1 MRHRRAG
8 RLGRRDR
15 LVDHHG
21 LAQGRGVRGQPG
33 RGRAL
38 GGRRLLSAANEDL
51 TLRDIAPAAF
61 LPPALFAV
69 GQGAIA
75 PVVVISATGL
85 GASPAMAALVVA
97 TAGLGQIAADIPAG
111 AIVHRFGERPTMIG
125 AAALTVLALLGCIF
139 APSLAVFALS
149 ILVTGSGTAVWL
161 LARQAYVT
169 EVVPYR
175 LRATAMSTLG
185 GVFRIGLFI
194 GPFLGAA
201 VVHFTGLWGA
211 YAVHIVAALVAAGV
225 LLMVKDL
232 STSAGSVGRSTPPR
246 TPVSR
251 VVREQRSVFATL
263 GTGVLVVSA
272 TRAARQVVLPLWGQH
287 LGLSPTAISVIFGIS
302 GGVDMLLFYP
312 AGKVM
317 DRFGRVWV
325 ALPSMAVLGISLVIV
340 PFTRSTVALLI
351 VGLLMGIGN
360 GMSSGLVM
368 TLGADL
374 APPARRP
381 VFLGVWRVFS
391 DAGNGVGPF
400 VIAGVTAVATLGV
413 GIAAMGVVG
422 LLGSGWLGFW
432 IPRKVPP
439 RPENTLM
446 KAKAD

>member
-1 MRHRRAG
+1 MAVREESTG
-8 RLGRRDR
+8 D
-15 LVDHHG
+15 
-21 LAQGRGVRGQPG
+21 GV
-33 RGRAL
+33 
-38 GGRRLLSAANEDL
+38 

-75 PVVVISATGL
+75 PVVVISATDL
-85 GASPAMAALVVA
+85 GASPALAALVVA
-97 TAGLGQIAADIPAG
+97 TAGLGQIMADIPAG
-111 AIVHRFGERPTMIG
+111 TLVHRFGERPTMIG
-125 AAALTVLALLGCIF
+125 AALLTVLALVGCIF
-139 APSLAVFALS
+139 APNLAVFALS
-149 ILVTGSGTAVWL
+149 IFFTGSGTAVWL

-194 GPFLGAA
+194 GPFVGGA

-225 LLMVKDL
+225 LFLVKDL
-232 STSAGSVGRSTPPR
+232 SIPQQDRPAAAKQRSSVAGMVGA
-246 TPVSR
+246 
-251 VVREQRSVFATL
+251 QRSVFATL
-263 GTGVLVVSA
+263 GIGVLVVSA

-287 LGLSPTAISVIFGIS
+287 LGLSPAAISVIFGIS
-302 GGVDMLLFYP
+302 GAIDMLFFYP

-317 DRFGRVWV
+317 DRYGRAAV
-325 ALPSMAVLGISLVIV
+325 AVPSMAVLGLSLLLV
-340 PFTRSTVALLI
+340 PLTGSAVMLMV
-351 VGLLMGIGN
+351 VGLVMGIGN

-374 APPARRP
+374 APPDQRP

-400 VIAGVTAVATLGV
+400 VIAGITAAATLGV

-422 LLGSGWLGFW
+422 LLGAGWLGLW
-432 IPRKVPP
+432 IPRLAP
-439 RPENTLM
+439 RSLPKPATLSGSTP
-446 KAKAD
+446 AG

>member
-1 MRHRRAG
+1 MTASEG
-8 RLGRRDR
+8 P
-15 LVDHHG
+15 
-21 LAQGRGVRGQPG
+21 A
-33 RGRAL
+33 
-38 GGRRLLSAANEDL
+38 EI

-61 LPPALFAV
+61 LPPGLFAV

-75 PVVVISATGL
+75 PVVVISATQL

-111 AIVHRFGERPTMIG
+111 TIVHRFGERPTMIG
-125 AAALTVLALLGCIF
+125 AAGLTVLALLGCIV
-139 APSLAVFALS
+139 APNLAVFALAIFLS
-149 ILVTGSGTAVWL
+149 GSGTAVWL

-194 GPFLGAA
+194 GPFIGAA

-232 STSAGSVGRSTPPR
+232 SSADGTDRSGDASPTR
-246 TPVSR
+246 PVR
-251 VVREQRSVFATL
+251 VPVRQVVREQRSVFATL

-272 TRAARQVVLPLWGQH
+272 IRAVRQVVLPLWGQH

-302 GGVDMLLFYP
+302 GGIDMLLFYP

-317 DRFGRVWV
+317 DRFGRAWV
-325 ALPSMAVLGISLVIV
+325 AIPSMVVLGVSLLLV
-340 PFTRSTVALLI
+340 PLTASTIGLLL
-351 VGLLMGIGN
+351 VGLLMGVGN

-374 APPARRP
+374 APPGQRP
-381 VFLGVWRVFS
+381 VFLGVWRMFA

-400 VIAGVTAVATLGV
+400 VIAGVTAVASLGV
-413 GIAAMGVVG
+413 GIAAMGGVA
-422 LLGSGWLGFW
+422 LLGGGWLGFW
-432 IPRKVPP
+432 IPRRLPAPP
-439 RPENTLM
+439 PEATLTGGRPEPAQQGPAQHAPTQPGP
-446 KAKAD
+446 AQQAPGAQ

>member
-1 MRHRRAG
+1 M
-8 RLGRRDR
+8 DR
-15 LVDHHG
+15 MSAPPPLPSS
-21 LAQGRGVRGQPG
+21 AQPAPV
-33 RGRAL
+33 
-38 GGRRLLSAANEDL
+38 EV

-61 LPPALFAV
+61 VPPALFAV

-75 PVVVISATGL
+75 PVVVISATQL

-125 AAALTVLALLGCIF
+125 AAGLTILALLGCMF
-139 APSLAVFALS
+139 APNLAVFALS
-149 ILVTGSGTAVWL
+149 IFVTGSGTAVWL

-194 GPFLGAA
+194 GPFIGGA

-211 YAVHIVAALVAAGV
+211 YAVHIVAALIAAGV
-225 LLMVKDL
+225 LFLVKDL
-232 STSAGSVGRSTPPR
+232 STGNEADSGTQQPRVPVGRM
-246 TPVSR
+246 
-251 VVREQRSVFATL
+251 VREQRSVLATL

-272 TRAARQVVLPLWGQH
+272 VRAARQVVLPLWGQH
-287 LGLSPTAISVIFGIS
+287 LGLSPSAISVIFGIS
-302 GGVDMLLFYP
+302 GAIDMLFFYP

-317 DRFGRVWV
+317 DRYGRAAV
-325 ALPSMAVLGISLVIV
+325 AVPSMAVLGLSLLLV
-340 PFTRSTVALLI
+340 PLAQTTVALLL
-351 VGLLMGIGN
+351 VGLLMGVGN

-374 APPARRP
+374 APPDQRP

-400 VIAGVTAVATLGV
+400 VIAGITAAATLGV
-413 GIAAMGVVG
+413 GIAAMGAVG
-422 LLGSGWLGFW
+422 LVGAGWLGFW
-432 IPRKVPP
+432 IPRRVPA
-439 RPENTLM
+439 RPPVSLTHG
-446 KAKAD
+446 